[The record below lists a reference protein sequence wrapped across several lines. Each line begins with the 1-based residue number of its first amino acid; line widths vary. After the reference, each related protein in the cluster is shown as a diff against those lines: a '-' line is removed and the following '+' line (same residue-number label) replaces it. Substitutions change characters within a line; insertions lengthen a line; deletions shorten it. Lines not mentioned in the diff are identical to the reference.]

1 MSTKPETI
9 KMKSFDIFLTVL
21 TAFFLSVTQVA
32 LKLLLQKTNGVSL
45 SSPTQIVKLIFTPE
59 FAITGFSFLASGLM
73 WMYLL
78 RKIELSLLYPLIS
91 VSYIFGLLA
100 AMIVFREDVSINRW
114 IGVAVIIVGVVLVA
128 KK

>member
-1 MSTKPETI
+1 
-9 KMKSFDIFLTVL
+9 MKSFDIFLTVL

-32 LKLLLQKTNGVSL
+32 LKLLLQKANGVSL